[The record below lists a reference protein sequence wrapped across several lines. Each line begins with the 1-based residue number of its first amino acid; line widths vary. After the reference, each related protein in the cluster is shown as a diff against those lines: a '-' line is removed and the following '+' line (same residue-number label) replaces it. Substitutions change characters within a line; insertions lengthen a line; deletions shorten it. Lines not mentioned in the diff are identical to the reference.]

1 MLTCCPSPQ
10 QTDGWISV
18 IRIPAALELQLK
30 SGSVRG
36 PRGAIAW
43 AWECQGPRFW
53 VVMTS
58 GSWASG
64 EWDVQPPPT
73 DYCLAGGCR

>member
-1 MLTCCPSPQ
+1 MLTCCPGPQ
-10 QTDGWISV
+10 QTDGWSLLAGISV
-18 IRIPAALELQLK
+18 IRTPAALELQLK

-43 AWECQGPRFW
+43 DWECQGPGFW
-53 VVMTS
+53 VVMMT

-73 DYCLAGGCR
+73 DH